1 MSNAKLV
8 YFFVVLTLIVAGVL
22 NVRTK
27 APKVIK
33 YKFYYW
39 CAIIL
44 ILSVNIIA
52 YLVSAQTEWFSLL
65 FFMAYYISL
74 AISVQKPND

>member
-1 MSNAKLV
+1 MNNAKLV

-33 YKFYYW
+33 YKLYYW
-39 CAIIL
+39 CAIVL
-44 ILSVNIIA
+44 VLLVNIIA
-52 YLVSAQTEWFSLL
+52 YLVNAQTEWFILL

-74 AISVQKPND
+74 AISIQQNTE